1 MENNKPKINKSILA
15 IISLV
20 AALGVALLIYLFSF
34 ILKNDFVISP
44 LGSQSGA
51 LSKIIEKPFD
61 KYTVLNLEK
70 YPAKPSAITKEKV
83 LTDDPKYTSYLVSFK
98 SDGKKVSGMMNI
110 PKGSPSTSSG
120 FPVIVMF
127 RGYVDP
133 KIYKTGVGTQR
144 AAEVFVQNGFITFAP
159 DFFGYGDSD
168 KQSENVF
175 AERFQTYT
183 VALNA
188 LATVVNIENADSAK
202 IGIWGHSNG
211 GQISLTVLEATQ
223 KEYPTV
229 LWAPVTKP
237 FPYSVLYY
245 TDESS
250 DRGKFLRRELAKFEQ
265 DYNADLYAITDYVD
279 RIKAPIQFHQ
289 GSADDA
295 VPEKWSDEFA
305 KKLEEAGVDV
315 VYYTYPGSDHNLMP
329 VWDTVVE
336 RNIAFYNAHFQ

>member
-1 MENNKPKINKSILA
+1 MEENETTNRKKLIAFIVVPVFIILG
-15 IISLV
+15 I
-20 AALGVALLIYLFSF
+20 LIYVIRF
-34 ILKNDFVISP
+34 ISQNDFVISP

-98 SDGKKVSGMMNI
+98 SDGKKVTGMLNM

-133 KIYKTGVGTQR
+133 TVYQTGVGTQR
-144 AAEVFVQNGFITFAP
+144 AGEVFAQNGLITFAP
-159 DFFGYGDSD
+159 DFFGYGGSD

-175 AERFQTYT
+175 EERFQTYT
-183 VALNA
+183 VALDA
-188 LATVVNIENADSAK
+188 LATAKTIENADSAK
-202 IGIWGHSNG
+202 LGIWGHSNG
-211 GQISLTVLEATQ
+211 GQIVLTVLEATQ

-250 DRGKFLRRELAKFEQ
+250 DRGKFLRKELAKFEQ

-279 RIKAPIQFHQ
+279 RIKAPIEFHQ
-289 GSADDA
+289 GSVDDA
-295 VPEKWSDEFA
+295 VPQKWSDEFN
-305 KKLEEAGVDV
+305 KKLEEAEVDV
-315 VYYTYPGSDHNLMP
+315 TYYTYPGSDHNLTP
-329 VWDTVVE
+329 GWNTVVQRDIE
-336 RNIAFYNAHFQ
+336 FFKSKL